1 MSTSN
6 RPSLAILDDYAGVA
20 NAQFKNISGLDVEV
34 FSKTLN
40 PKKSADLEQL
50 VQRLEKFSVVST
62 MRERTPMPQTLLS
75 QLPNLKLLLT
85 TGVRNAS
92 IDLEYCKQ
100 RGIIVAGTTAVR
112 PKGYDKDGHPIH
124 DDESAPAPPPPGYDS
139 TTQHAW
145 SLLLSLTSRI
155 PTDHSRLREDTSA
168 WQSGLTVPLGG
179 RTLGVV
185 GLGKLGT
192 SFCRIA
198 SAGFGMNVIAWSEN
212 MTQEKADAAAE
223 KVGLAKGTFKA
234 VSREEL
240 FTQADVVSVH
250 YVLSDRS
257 RGIVGER
264 ELGWMKK
271 TAMLIN
277 SSRGPLI
284 DEQALLKC
292 LNEGRIR
299 GVALDVF
306 WEEPLPADSKWRTT
320 AWGQDGRS
328 MVVLSPH
335 MGYVNEA
342 TMQTWYAEQA
352 ADVQRWLN
360 GEEPKTRLA

>member
-1 MSTSN
+1 MSTST

-20 NAQFKNISGLDVEV
+20 EQQFKDIPGLDVAV
-34 FSKTLN
+34 FPKTLN
-40 PKKSADLEQL
+40 PKKPADLEQL
-50 VQRLEKFSVVST
+50 VQRLEKFSVIST
-62 MRERTPMPQTLLS
+62 MRERTPMPKSLLT

-100 RGIIVAGTTAVR
+100 QGVIVAGTNAVR
-112 PKGYDKDGHPIH
+112 AKSYDKDGHPIH
-124 DDESAPAPPPPGYDS
+124 DDDSTTAPPPPGYDS

-145 SLLLSLTSRI
+145 SLLLSLASRI
-155 PTDHSRLREDTSA
+155 PIDNSRLRQDPSA
-168 WQSGLTVPLGG
+168 WQSGFSVPLGG

-198 SAGFGMNVIAWSEN
+198 SAGFGMNIIAWSEN
-212 MTQEKADAAAE
+212 ITQEKADAAAE
-223 KVGLAKGTFKA
+223 KAGLAKGTFKA
-234 VSREEL
+234 VSKEEL
-240 FTQADVVSVH
+240 FTQADVISLH

-257 RGIVGER
+257 RGIVGEK
-264 ELGWMKK
+264 ELSWMKK
-271 TAMLIN
+271 TAMLVN

-292 LNEGRIR
+292 LNEGQIR

-306 WEEPLPADSKWRTT
+306 WEEPLPADSEWRTT

-342 TMQTWYAEQA
+342 TMQTWYGEQA
-352 ADVQRWLN
+352 DDVRRWIQ
-360 GEEPKTRLA
+360 GDEPKTRLA

>member
-1 MSTSN
+1 MSTST

-20 NAQFKNISGLDVEV
+20 DKHFTDIPGLGVAT
-34 FSKTLN
+34 FPNTLS
-40 PKKSADLEQL
+40 PKKPADLEQL
-50 VQRLEKFSVVST
+50 VQRLKKFSIIST
-62 MRERTPMPQTLLS
+62 MRERTPMPQSLLS

-100 RGIIVAGTTAVR
+100 RGIIVAGTMAVR
-112 PKGYDKDGHPIH
+112 PKSYDKDGHPIH
-124 DDESAPAPPPPGYDS
+124 DGESAPTPPPPGYDS

-155 PTDHSRLREDTSA
+155 PMDNSRLRSDTSA
-168 WQSGLTVPLGG
+168 WQSGLSVPLGG

-212 MTQEKADAAAE
+212 ITQEKADAAAE
-223 KVGLAKGTFKA
+223 KAGLAKGTFRA
-234 VSREEL
+234 VSKEEL
-240 FTQADVVSVH
+240 FTQADVVSMH

-257 RGIVGER
+257 RGIVGEK

-271 TAMLIN
+271 TAMIIN

-320 AWGQDGRS
+320 VWGQDGRS

-352 ADVQRWLN
+352 DDVRRWIAR
-360 GEEPKTRLA
+360 EEPKTRLA